1 MRLLL
6 PVLALLI
13 AGDFAF
19 GGDRPV
25 ANPGSAFVQTYCVS
39 CHDAKRKKG
48 DLDLSRF
55 TDEVS
60 LLAGRKVWLTAIKH
74 VRDGEMP
81 PRSAK
86 QPTAEEREAFADAIR
101 GVFRRADAGK
111 PRDPGWVT
119 VRRLNR
125 TEYNNTIRDLCM
137 IEFEPAETF
146 PADDAS
152 HGFDNIGEALS
163 LSPLLMERYLDAA
176 EAVIARTLVTGKV
189 PEPAVRVG
197 FTQFI
202 SNGTKLPY
210 RIFLFTS
217 EPIAAS
223 FRLAADGDYLLRLE
237 ARPTDKDA
245 PPAEVAVSIDG
256 KEVRRL
262 TVAIP
267 EKGGNPK
274 FEIPLALT
282 KGKRSVSIRWI
293 NPTPELEAKKASL
306 PPSVDG
312 PNRDKCSGLE
322 IYRIDLVGPTNNP
335 PEGHRRIMEC
345 DPKAEPGEQARQIL
359 KRFASRAFRRPA
371 QVDQVDRY
379 VKLYDRSR
387 AAGLNFEA
395 AVGTA
400 LQAILVSP
408 NFLFRV
414 ELDDRPLA
422 KEARPISEHAL
433 ASRLSYFLWSSMP
446 DEELLDLAAKGELSK
461 KLDAQVRR
469 MLVDSKSEAF
479 VENFAPQWLGI
490 TGLERINR
498 GEKFDVLM
506 RQALTRETTLFFDA
520 VLRENRPIT
529 DLLDGR
535 YTFINGRLAQLYG
548 LGQYAKDKKADAV
561 IPNHAFIKVA
571 LPADGVRG
579 GILTHA
585 SVLTVTSAP
594 DRTSPV
600 KRGMWILENIL
611 ASPAPPPPPN
621 VPPLDEPADA
631 KAKDGLTLRARL
643 ELHRGKTE
651 CAACHAKID
660 PLGFALEKFDI
671 IGQYR
676 ETDSKRKPIDDAGEL
691 SDGSKFQGA
700 GGLRTILVQRKD
712 QFARCL
718 TEKVLTYGLGR
729 GLEEYDGP
737 TVYAIAT
744 ALAKDDYRFQSLILE
759 VVRSDPFRLRRG
771 DSQETK

>member
-1 MRLLL
+1 MRLF
-6 PVLALLI
+6 LLI
-13 AGDFAF
+13 MAWLLAGRVAF
-19 GGDRPV
+19 GQDRPG
-25 ANPGSAFVQTYCVS
+25 ANPGLAFVQTYCVS
-39 CHDAKRKKG
+39 CHDAKKKKA

-55 TDEVS
+55 ADEAS
-60 LLAGRKVWLTAIKH
+60 LLANRKVWSNAIQY

-86 QPTAEEREAFADAIR
+86 QPTADEREAFAQAIR

-111 PRDPGWVT
+111 PRDPGFVT
-119 VRRLNR
+119 IRRLNR

-176 EAVIARTLVTGKV
+176 EAVVARTLVTGKA
-189 PEPAVRVG
+189 PEPAVRIG

-202 SNGTKLPY
+202 TNGTKLPY
-210 RIFLFTS
+210 RILAFTS
-217 EPIAAS
+217 EPIAAT

-237 ARPTDKDA
+237 GKPMDKDA
-245 PPAEVAVSIDG
+245 PPAQVAVSVDAQ
-256 KEVRRL
+256 EVKRL
-262 TVAIP
+262 TFAIP
-267 EKGGNPK
+267 PKGGNVK
-274 FEIPLALT
+274 VEIPLSLS
-282 KGKRSVSIRWI
+282 KGKRQVSLQWL
-293 NPTPELEAKKASL
+293 NPPPELEAKKASL

-312 PNRDKCSGLE
+312 ANREKYAGLE

-345 DPKAEPGEQARQIL
+345 DPKAEPREQARQIL

-371 QVDQVDRY
+371 EAEEVDRY

-387 AAGLNFEA
+387 TAGQNFESA
-395 AVGTA
+395 IGTA

-408 NFLFRV
+408 SFLFRA

-422 KEARPISEHAL
+422 KEARPISEYAL

-446 DEELLDLAAKGELSK
+446 DEILLDLAAKGELSK
-461 KLDAQVRR
+461 NLDAQVRL
-469 MLVDSKSEAF
+469 MLADAKSKAF

-490 TGLERINR
+490 TGMERINR

-506 RQALTRETTLFFDA
+506 RQALVRETTLFFDA

-529 DLLDGR
+529 DFLDGR

-548 LGQYAKDKKADAV
+548 LGQYAKTKTEAV

-611 ASPAPPPPPN
+611 ASPPPPPPPN

-631 KAKDGLTLRARL
+631 KAKEGLTLRARL
-643 ELHRGKTE
+643 ELHRGKAE

-671 IGQYR
+671 VGQYR

-700 GGLRTILVQRKD
+700 AGLRTILLQRKD
-712 QFARCL
+712 QFACCL

-729 GLEEYDGP
+729 GLEEHDIP
-737 TVYAIAT
+737 TVDAIAT
-744 ALAKDDYRFQSLILE
+744 ALAKDNYRFQTLILE

-771 DSQETK
+771 YSKETK